1 MIKLPIFIALDVPSK
16 RQAMSLVK
24 KTHTMV
30 RGYKIGPRLYLEH
43 GPDIVKEIKSFGV
56 EIFLDFKFHDIPSAT
71 EEAVRSAWRVG
82 SNYVT
87 VHGAGGEETLKRLGR
102 LQKQIDSKGKFTIL
116 SVTVLSSVSPLSLGF
131 SGKSEKE
138 IWLSLQNRV
147 EELARESLRWGLK
160 GLICS
165 PLEVKRLRAKYPGAF
180 LMTPGIRLKHEELQ
194 DQKRVMTPREA
205 LKQGSSA
212 LVIGRSITLS
222 KNPES
227 VCFRIAQSLK

>member
-1 MIKLPIFIALDVPSK
+1 MIKLPVFIALDVPSK
-16 RQAMSLVK
+16 RQALSLVK

-30 RGYKIGPRLYLEH
+30 RGYKIGPRLYLEY

-82 SNYVT
+82 GDYVT

-102 LQKQIDSKGKFTIL
+102 LQKQVDSKGKFMIL
-116 SVTVLSSVSPLSLGF
+116 SVTVLSSVSASLEQLKQKKDLSD
-131 SGKSEKE
+131 
-138 IWLSLQNRV
+138 LQNKV

-160 GLICS
+160 GLVCS
-165 PLEVKRLRAKYPGAF
+165 PLEVKRLRARYPDVF
-180 LMTPGIRLKHEELQ
+180 LMTPGIRLKNEELQ

-222 KNPES
+222 KDPEA